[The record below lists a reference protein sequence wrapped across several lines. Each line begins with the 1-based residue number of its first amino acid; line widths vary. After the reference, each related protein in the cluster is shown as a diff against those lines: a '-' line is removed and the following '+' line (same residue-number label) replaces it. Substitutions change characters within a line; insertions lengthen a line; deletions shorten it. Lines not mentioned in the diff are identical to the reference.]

1 MEINI
6 FDVDKKIANIFKQ
19 NLQDIKGIVEEI
31 RHLKEIQELCCSAAI
46 IDKDINNK
54 IEVLLARKNVLENI
68 NNSKI
73 FYDMEFIELQEIYKN
88 ELIKRKKISF
98 MGKHVKDD
106 LSRVNIIGLY
116 FDILKKYNLYEENM
130 IENLPKKKQQ
140 SQKPCKTCKSKNII
154 ETDQNIEIC
163 TNCGTEEEKHQKYMN
178 YKDISR
184 VNVTN
189 KYYYERRVHFFDTI
203 CQFQGKQNATIDDK
217 VYKDLEEQFERHGLL
232 INSTNKKEKYK
243 NITREHIYIFLK
255 ETGNSKN
262 YEDDLLIFSKITGK
276 KNHDISHLE
285 SKLMEDFDEIIKEYD
300 KRYKNSNTG
309 STINNRKSF
318 INSQIILYQLLKRH
332 KYPCD
337 KTDFNILKTIDRLAF
352 HDTIIEEI
360 FNALGFNFSPLF

>member
-6 FDVDKKIANIFKQ
+6 FDVDKKISSIFKK
-19 NLQDIKGIVEEI
+19 NIEEIENIEKNIKDLRKINKDVKDPSIEKDIK
-31 RHLKEIQELCCSAAI
+31 KK
-46 IDKDINNK
+46 IDS
-54 IEVLLARKNVLENI
+54 LLSRKKSLENL
-68 NNSKI
+68 NNSKM
-73 FYDMEFIELQEIYKN
+73 FYEIEFIELQEIYSN
-88 ELIKRKKISF
+88 ELLKRKKISF
-98 MGKHVKDD
+98 MGKKSKDFC
-106 LSRVNIIGLY
+106 SKVNIAGLY
-116 FDILKKYNLYEENM
+116 FDILKKYNLYNEDM
-130 IENLPKKKQQ
+130 LENLPKKKQVF
-140 SQKPCKTCKSKNII
+140 QKPCKTCKSKNLI
-154 ETDQNIEIC
+154 ETDQNVEIC
-163 TNCGTEEEKHQKYMN
+163 VNCGTEEEKLQKNIN

-184 VNVTN
+184 VNITN

-203 CQFQGKQNATIDDK
+203 CQFQGKQNATIDEK

-255 ETGNSKN
+255 ETGHSKN

-300 KRYKNSNTG
+300 KRYKNNGTG
-309 STINNRKSF
+309 NMINNRKSF

-337 KTDFNILKTIDRLAF
+337 KSDFNILKTIDRLAF